1 MKKSLSRTLAG
12 LCCATLFIGML
23 AGCTKA
29 NNESSEAGTK
39 ESEKKYKIGIT
50 QIADHPSLD
59 NCRKGF
65 IEGLKEE
72 GFIEGKNVTFDYRSA
87 KGEISTANTIATSF
101 VGNNYDLIC
110 AIATPSAQTAYTTA
124 TEKKIPVIFSAVS
137 DPIAAKLVNTLEKP
151 GKGATGTSD
160 VIPVEKQLEMIRD
173 FMPNA
178 KKIGILY
185 NTSEPNSATQIA
197 MYEAAAAKFNFEIVK
212 VGVASQADIPM
223 ATDNI
228 LAKVDCLTNLTDNLI
243 VSNLQTVLGKAN
255 AKKIPVFGSEEEQV
269 KNGCVASQGIDYVKL
284 GIQTG
289 KIAARVLKGEDINNI
304 AVETIQESKLVV
316 NESVMKS
323 LSLSLPEKL
332 QATAQIVK

>member
-1 MKKSLSRTLAG
+1 MKKLLIRTLVG
-12 LCCATLFIGML
+12 LCCVTLF
-23 AGCTKA
+23 AGIFTGCSTAK
-29 NNESSEAGTK
+29 K
-39 ESEKKYKIGIT
+39 ESAVETNGSEKTYKIGIT

-59 NCRKGF
+59 NCRTGF
-65 IEGLKEE
+65 IEGLKAE
-72 GFIEGKNVTFDYRSA
+72 GFIEGKNVTFDYKSA

-110 AIATPSAQTAYTTA
+110 AIATPSAQTAYTAA

-137 DPIAAKLVNTLEKP
+137 DPVAAKLVDTLEKP
-151 GKGATGTSD
+151 GKGSTGTSD
-160 VIPVEKQLEMIRD
+160 VIPVEKQLEMIRA

-185 NTSEPNSATQIA
+185 NTSEPNSATQIS

-212 VGVASQADIPM
+212 VGVAAQADIPM
-223 ATDNI
+223 ATDSI
-228 LAKVDCLTNLTDNLI
+228 LSKVDCITNLTDNLI

-255 AKKIPVFGSEEEQV
+255 EKKIPVFGSEEEQV
-269 KNGCVASQGIDYVKL
+269 KNGCLASQGIDYLKL

-304 AVETIQESKLVV
+304 GVETIKESNLVV
-316 NESVMKS
+316 NENTLKALGLAM
-323 LSLSLPEKL
+323 PENLKEK
-332 QATAQIVK
+332 AQIVK